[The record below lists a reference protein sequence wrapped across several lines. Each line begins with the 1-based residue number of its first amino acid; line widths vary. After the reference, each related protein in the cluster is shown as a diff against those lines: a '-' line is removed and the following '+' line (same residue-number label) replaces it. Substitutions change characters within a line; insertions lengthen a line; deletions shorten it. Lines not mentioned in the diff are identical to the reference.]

1 MTKTRGLANDRPL
14 GRNGRNKMDFPLL
27 KIRGN
32 YIERPQTPECD
43 MMPHTAQPIAG

>member
-1 MTKTRGLANDRPL
+1 MTKTPDPGNGRPL

-32 YIERPQTPECD
+32 YIERLRPPECD